1 MRGFADLCASLRAT
15 RKTSEKTRLVG
26 EYLASLDE
34 ESLPIAAR
42 FLTGASFAAKDE
54 RTLSVGWA
62 TLHRA
67 AEAMFPEL
75 DGETLGD
82 CYRAVGEMGEAV
94 GLLQIGRGRDAAPAL
109 VDVEALLLR
118 LSELRKADEKTRVL
132 LDALLPLDPLVLK
145 ETVKLLVGSQRIGLS
160 LLLVEQAVAKAFGA
174 PLEDVK
180 RANLL
185 SGDVGDVAL
194 RARRRELSGAVL
206 RLFHPMGFQ
215 LASAYEA
222 GGSVAAEDGPGAP
235 AKRDELDWPRL
246 VVEEKFDGVRC
257 QAHVEPA
264 SESSMGRVALFSR
277 SLDEMTRAFPEIA
290 ARLARLPV
298 SLVADGEVLAF
309 ENGRA
314 LPFGQLQKRLGRKVV
329 DAALTAQVPLVFVF
343 YDLLAF
349 GGDLVID
356 RPFSERRKLLESL
369 EPLPEGTLLSRFY
382 RVRSAAELEEVF
394 DRAIQNG
401 NEGLVLKD
409 ETAPYAPG
417 KRGRAW
423 LKYKKARAT
432 LDVVVTAVEPGHGRR
447 AGLLSDVTFAV
458 KGPEGQLL
466 NVGKAYSGLSD
477 QEIEETTRLF
487 KRITEKSFGRVRLVK
502 PEVVLEVA
510 FDGIQKS
517 ARHKSGFALRFP
529 RILRLRTD
537 KPASDIDTLERVAQ
551 LHAQLMGEIR
561 GES

>member
-1 MRGFADLCASLRAT
+1 MSSMRGFAELCASLRAT
-15 RKTSEKTRLVG
+15 RKTTEKTRLVG
-26 EYLASLDE
+26 EYLASLDD

-42 FLTGASFAAKDE
+42 FLTGASFAARDE

-67 AEAMFPEL
+67 GQAMFPEL

-82 CYRAVGEMGEAV
+82 CYRAVGEMGEAM
-94 GLLQIGRGRDAAPAL
+94 GLLQIGRGREAAPAL
-109 VDVEALLLR
+109 VEVEALLFR
-118 LSELRKADEKTRVL
+118 LSELRKAEEKTRVL
-132 LDALLPLDPLVLK
+132 LDALLPLDPRVLK

-160 LLLVEQAVAKAFGA
+160 LLLVEQAIAKAFDA

-194 RARRRELSGAVL
+194 RARKRALSGAAL

-215 LASAYEA
+215 LASTFEA
-222 GGSVAAEDGPGAP
+222 G
-235 AKRDELDWPRL
+235 DELPWERVL
-246 VVEEKFDGVRC
+246 VEEKFDGVRC

-264 SESSMGRVALFSR
+264 SEASVGRVALFSR
-277 SLDEMTRAFPEIA
+277 SLDEMTRAFPEIS
-290 ARLARLPV
+290 ARLERLPV
-298 SLVADGEVLAF
+298 PLVADGEVLAF

-329 DAALTAQVPLVFVF
+329 DAALTAKVPLVFVF

-349 GGDLVID
+349 GGELVID
-356 RPFSERRKLLESL
+356 RPFSERRRLLESL

-382 RVRSAAELEEVF
+382 RVGSAAELEEVF

-458 KGPEGQLL
+458 RGREGQLL

-487 KRITEKSFGRVRLVK
+487 KKITEKSFGRVRLVR

-537 KPASDIDTLERVAQ
+537 KPASEIDTLERVAE
-551 LHAQLMGEIR
+551 LYARLMGEVPAGR
-561 GES
+561 

>member
-1 MRGFADLCASLRAT
+1 MRGFAELCAALRAT
-15 RKTSEKTRLVG
+15 RRTSEKTRFVA
-26 EYLASLDE
+26 EYLSSLDDE
-34 ESLPIAAR
+34 GLPIAAR
-42 FLTGASFAAKDE
+42 FLTGSAFAAKEE

-67 AEAMFPEL
+67 AAALFPEL
-75 DGETLGD
+75 DGETLVE
-82 CYRAVGEMGEAV
+82 CTRAVGEMGEAV
-94 GLLQIGRGRDAAPAL
+94 GLLQRGRGRDAAPPL
-109 VDVEALLLR
+109 TEIEELLFRLAGLR
-118 LSELRKADEKTRVL
+118 RAEEKTRL
-132 LDALLPLDPLVLK
+132 LIEALLPLSPLVLK

-160 LLLVEQAVAKAFGA
+160 LLLVEQAIAKASGA
-174 PLEDVK
+174 PLDDVK

-185 SGDVGDVAL
+185 SGDIGDVAL
-194 RARRRELSGAVL
+194 RARRGELSEAQL

-215 LASAYEA
+215 LASVYEPPA
-222 GGSVAAEDGPGAP
+222 PGGALPGHA
-235 AKRDELDWPRL
+235 RERDQDELPWERI

-264 SESSMGRVALFSR
+264 SEATIGRVALFSR
-277 SLDEMTRAFPEIA
+277 SLDEMTRAFPEVA

-298 SLVADGEVLAF
+298 PLVADGEVLAYAD
-309 ENGRA
+309 GRA

-329 DAALTAQVPLVFVF
+329 DASLAAEVPLVFVF

-349 GGDLVID
+349 GGALVID
-356 RPFSERRKLLESL
+356 RPFRERRRMLESL
-369 EPLPEGTLLSRFY
+369 EPLPEGTMLSRFT
-382 RVRSAAELEEVF
+382 RVASAAELERVF
-394 DRAIQNG
+394 DVAIANG

-458 KGPEGQLL
+458 RGPSGELL

-477 QEIEETTRLF
+477 QEIEETTRHF
-487 KRITEKSFGRVRLVK
+487 KRITEKSFGRVRLVR

-517 ARHKSGFALRFP
+517 ARHKSGYALRFP
-529 RILRLRTD
+529 RILRLRPD
-537 KPASDIDTLERVAQ
+537 KPASEIDTLSRVAE
-551 LHAQLMGEIR
+551 LHEKLLGAPAAR
-561 GES
+561 